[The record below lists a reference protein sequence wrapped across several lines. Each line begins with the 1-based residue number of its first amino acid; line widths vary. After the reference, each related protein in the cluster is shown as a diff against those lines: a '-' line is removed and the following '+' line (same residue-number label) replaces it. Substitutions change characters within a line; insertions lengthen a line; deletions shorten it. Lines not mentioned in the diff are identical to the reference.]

1 MSKAVRSIIKK
12 MESYPRFYRRVWLEC
27 AKIPRG
33 KTRSYKDIARAV
45 GNPRASRAVAGA
57 LGANPFAP
65 VIPCHRVVC
74 SDGKVGGYSG
84 GGGIRK
90 KISLLAAEGVRIRR
104 GKVAAVTRFAVG
116 GKK

>member
-1 MSKAVRSIIKK
+1 
-12 MESYPRFYRRVWLEC
+12 MEGYPQFYRWVWLEC

-33 KTRSYKDIARAV
+33 ETRSYKDIACAV

-57 LGANPFAP
+57 LAANPFAP

-84 GGGIRK
+84 AGGIRK
-90 KISLLAAEGVRIRR
+90 KVSLLLAEGVKVRR
-104 GKVAAVTRFAVG
+104 GRVAAVEGEERRAHVLRRRFA
-116 GKK
+116 